1 MMKLSKSKKTFVSRL
16 LFSCNLLPALKNIR
30 YSKKMIRVLCLLLT
44 FLALPTMSNSST
56 KINLEHYINSFSWN
70 KRIVLFIS
78 KEKYIHFINETDNF
92 FKKNSCKNKARNL
105 KYIRIVGNEIN
116 KYVIPNKYKN
126 KYGIWLIG
134 YDGQDKSYST
144 DVSLLKEIHNIIDAM
159 PMRKREAINE
169 NDKCK

>member
-1 MMKLSKSKKTFVSRL
+1 M
-16 LFSCNLLPALKNIR
+16 
-30 YSKKMIRVLCLLLT
+30 
-44 FLALPTMSNSST
+44 
-56 KINLEHYINSFSWN
+56 NSFSWN

-78 KEKYIHFINETDNF
+78 KEKYIHFINETDIF
-92 FKKNSCKNKARNL
+92 FKKNSCENKARNL

-134 YDGQDKSYST
+134 YDGQVKSYST
-144 DVSLLKEIHNIIDAM
+144 DVSLLKEIHNIIDTM
-159 PMRKREAINE
+159 PIRKREATKE